1 MDTPLNE
8 ARPRTLD
15 QLPHVEPKPSVP
27 APSGVAHP
35 ALLKIPVTVQ
45 VVLGHAR
52 MPLSEVMALGSGSVI
67 MLDTELSQPVSLVVN
82 GNEVARGVIMVAD
95 EKTGQ
100 LAVSL
105 TSVSGGTSST

>member
-15 QLPHVEPKPSVP
+15 QLPHVEPKTSVP
-27 APSGVAHP
+27 VSSGVTHL
-35 ALLKIPVTVQ
+35 ALLRIPVTVQ
-45 VVLGHAR
+45 VILGHAR
-52 MPLSEVMALGSGSVI
+52 MPLSDVMALGPGSVI

-105 TSVSGGTSST
+105 TSISGGTGIP